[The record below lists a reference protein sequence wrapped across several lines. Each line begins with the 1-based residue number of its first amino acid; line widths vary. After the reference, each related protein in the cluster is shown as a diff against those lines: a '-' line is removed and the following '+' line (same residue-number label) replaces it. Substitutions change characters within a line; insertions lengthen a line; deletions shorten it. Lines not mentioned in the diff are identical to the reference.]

1 MSSSGLNHRGSQMK
15 LQQLRFI
22 AEVVNHNL
30 NVSATAENLYTSQP
44 GISKQVRMLEDELGI
59 QIFGR
64 SGKHL
69 THVTPAGQQVIN
81 IANDILSKVEGI
93 KKVAEEYTLPDQ
105 GELNIATTDTQAR
118 YALPHI
124 IKGFIKRYP
133 KVNLHMHQGTPTQIS
148 ELAAHGN
155 ADFAIATEA
164 MHLYSD
170 LVMLPCYHWNR
181 SVVVT
186 RDHPLAARSSITIE
200 DLVKH
205 SLVTYVFGFDRSSEI
220 EKAFN
225 RAGLEPRVVFTATS
239 AEVLKTYVRLGLGVG
254 VIASMAIDPELD
266 KDLVKI
272 DASHIFES
280 STTKIGF
287 RRGNFLRTYMYDFIE
302 YFAPHLTRD
311 VVEKAVALRDQQLID
326 KMFMGKDL
334 PIK

>member
-1 MSSSGLNHRGSQMK
+1 MK
-15 LQQLRFI
+15 LQQLRYI
-22 AEVVNHNL
+22 AEVVKHNL

-81 IANDILSKVEGI
+81 IANDILGKVESI
-93 KKVAEEYTLPDQ
+93 KKVSEEYTKPDQ

-118 YALPHI
+118 YALPTI
-124 IKGFIKRYP
+124 IRQFIDRYP
-133 KVNLHMHQGTPTQIS
+133 KVNLHMHQGTPSQIS
-148 ELAAHGN
+148 EQAARGD

-170 LVMLPCYHWNR
+170 LIMLPCYHWNR
-181 SVVVT
+181 SVVVPKE
-186 RDHPLAARSSITIE
+186 HPLATRTQKMTIE
-200 DLVKH
+200 DLARYP
-205 SLVTYVFGFDRSSEI
+205 LVTYVFGFDRASEI

-225 RAGLEPRVVFTATS
+225 RANLGPRVVFSATS
-239 AEVLKTYVRLGLGVG
+239 ADVLKTYVRLGLGVG
-254 VIASMAIDPELD
+254 VIASMAIDPNID
-266 KDLVKI
+266 KDLVAI
-272 DASHIFES
+272 DAGHLFAH

-287 RRGNFLRTYMYDFIE
+287 RKGSFLRSYMYDFIQH
-302 YFAPHLTRD
+302 FAPHLTRD

-326 KMFMGKDL
+326 EMFADKNL
-334 PIK
+334 PMR